1 MYTPLNIK
9 TENSILSSL
18 IKIDDLIAFALK
30 NNVKSLT
37 ITDSKMYGAYYFY
50 KKCKSN
56 GIKPIIGI
64 DLLVDGVSVI
74 LYCKNYNGYKNLL
87 KLVSL
92 DSVTISDINTYS
104 SDLICIVPFNSF
116 SLYDRLSKIFSDIF
130 IGYKDINE
138 LNKLNYDNL
147 VYMNEILCLEKGDLK
162 YLSFLDSIKNG
173 VSVSGID
180 KYDSNY
186 LVLFDDVKKMF
197 PNHLDNNYK
206 ISEMCDLEIKLER
219 DLLPKYDCP
228 DGLDSYSYLKKL
240 CVDGLKK
247 IFGNT
252 VSKKYVD
259 RLKYELDVINKMG
272 FCNYFL
278 VVSDYVNFS
287 KSNGI
292 LVGPGRGSAAGSLVS
307 YVLGITTIDPIKYN
321 LLFERFLNPERVT
334 MPDIDIDFEFT
345 RRQEVVDYCISKY
358 GVKHV
363 CPIITFGTLAA
374 KQSIRDVGRCLEI
387 PIKTIDRLCS
397 MIDSKLDLKKNYDS
411 NPKIKNF
418 LSTDNELV
426 NLYRIASRLEG
437 LKRHTSIHAAG
448 IVMSCVDLDE
458 IIPLDNSHDFYTTGY
473 SMEYLEELGLLKMD
487 FLALKN
493 LTLINDVLKEVG
505 IGFDD
510 IPNDDVDTLKLFQS
524 GDTLGVF
531 QFESSGMISF
541 LKKFKPSSFED
552 IVSSI
557 ALYRP
562 GPMSNIDSFIKRK
575 RGLEK
580 IDYID
585 PSLESILKST
595 YGIIVYQEQIM
606 MIAQVMAGYSFGEA
620 DILRRAMS
628 KKKESVLLA
637 ERDKF
642 IKGSVSLGYDRE
654 KALKVYELIL
664 KFASYGFNRA
674 HSVSYAMI
682 SYRIAY
688 LKVHYPLVFMKHL
701 LNSNIGGEVKT
712 REYVYECK
720 NRGINILKPDINI
733 SGLEYVLHDGYLVY
747 PLSSIKG
754 IGYQSVLK
762 IIESRN
768 VPFKDIFDFV
778 KRCSFKSIGR
788 DVFTSLV
795 FAGSFDSFG
804 YNKRT
809 LIENLDKIL
818 NFSDLGDLLSD
829 DMLPILDEFSE
840 YDSKFLMEKEFE
852 IFGFYVS
859 NHPVTSYKEKYG
871 TIDLVDIS
879 NYFDKVIN
887 IVVYVDRVKEVDTKK
902 GDKMCFV
909 TGSDEVSSIDVVF
922 FPKIYNNDIC
932 IHDILYLNGRVEKRN
947 DEYQFVVN
955 KINEIIR

>member
-18 IKIDDLIAFALK
+18 IKIDDLIDFALK
-30 NNVKSLT
+30 NNIKSLT
-37 ITDSKMYGAYYFY
+37 ITDNKMYGAYYFY
-50 KKCKSN
+50 KKCRES
-56 GIKPIIGI
+56 GINPIIGL
-64 DLLVDGVSVI
+64 DLIVDGVNVI
-74 LYCKNYNGYKNLL
+74 LYCKNYDGYKNLL

-92 DSVTISDINTYS
+92 DSVGIDDINTYS
-104 SDLICIVPFNSF
+104 GDLICIVPFNSF

-130 IGYKDINE
+130 IGYKDKNE
-138 LNKLNYDNL
+138 MSKLNYDNL
-147 VYMNEILCLEKGDLK
+147 VYMDEILCLEKGDLK
-162 YLSFLDSIKNG
+162 YLSFLDSIKSG

-180 KYDSNY
+180 KYDTNY
-186 LVLFDDVKKMF
+186 LVLNVGELY
-197 PNHLDNNYK
+197 PEYIDNNYK
-206 ISEMCDLEIKLER
+206 IGNMCNLEIKLEH
-219 DLLPKYDCP
+219 DLLPKFDCP
-228 DGLDSYSYLKKL
+228 DGMDSYSYLKKL

-247 IFGNT
+247 IFGDT
-252 VSKKYVD
+252 VSKKYVE

-278 VVSDYVNFS
+278 VVSDYVAYA
-287 KSNGI
+287 KSQGI

-345 RRQEVVDYCISKY
+345 RRQEVVDYCINKY
-358 GVKHV
+358 GTKRV
-363 CPIITFGTLAA
+363 CPIITFGTLGA

-387 PIKTIDRLCS
+387 PLKTIDRLCS

-411 NPKIKNF
+411 NIKIKNF
-418 LSTDNELV
+418 LSTDKELV
-426 NLYRIASRLEG
+426 NLYRVASRLEG

-448 IVMSCVDLDE
+448 IVMSSCDLDE

-473 SMEYLEELGLLKMD
+473 SMEFLEELGLLKMD

-493 LTLINDVLKEVG
+493 LTLINDVLKEAG
-505 IGFDD
+505 ISFDD
-510 IPNDDVDTLKLFQS
+510 IPNDDIETFKLFQS
-524 GDTLGVF
+524 GDTNGVF

-575 RGLEK
+575 RGIEK

-585 PSLESILKST
+585 SSLEPILKST

-606 MIAQVMAGYSFGEA
+606 MIAQVMAGFSFGEA

-628 KKKESVLLA
+628 KKKESLLIA
-637 ERDKF
+637 LKDKF
-642 IKGSVSLGYDRE
+642 INGCLSLGYDKD

-688 LKVHYPLVFMKHL
+688 LKVHFPLIFMKHL

-720 NRGINILKPDINI
+720 SRGINILKPDINV
-733 SGLEYVLHDGYLVY
+733 SGIEYVLHDGYLVY
-747 PLSSIKG
+747 PLTSIKG

-762 IIESRN
+762 IIESRS
-768 VPFKDIFDFV
+768 VPFKDIFDFI

-795 FAGSFDSFG
+795 FAGCFETFG

-818 NFSDLGDLLSD
+818 NYSDLGDILGD
-829 DMLPILDEFSE
+829 DLLPILDEYPE

-859 NHPVTSYKEKYG
+859 NHPVTSYKEKYNS
-871 TIDLVDIS
+871 IDLCDIS
-879 NYFDKVIN
+879 NYFDKIIN
-887 IVVYVDRVKEVDTKK
+887 IVVYVDRVKEVETKK
-902 GDKMCFV
+902 GDKMCFI

-922 FPKIYNNDIC
+922 FPKVYTGDIN

-955 KINEIIR
+955 GINEIIR

>member
-1 MYTPLNIK
+1 M
-9 TENSILSSL
+9 S
-18 IKIDDLIAFALK
+18 
-30 NNVKSLT
+30 
-37 ITDSKMYGAYYFY
+37 
-50 KKCKSN
+50 
-56 GIKPIIGI
+56 
-64 DLLVDGVSVI
+64 
-74 LYCKNYNGYKNLL
+74 
-87 KLVSL
+87 
-92 DSVTISDINTYS
+92 
-104 SDLICIVPFNSF
+104 
-116 SLYDRLSKIFSDIF
+116 
-130 IGYKDINE
+130 
-138 LNKLNYDNL
+138 KLNYDNL
-147 VYMNEILCLEKGDLK
+147 VYMDEILCLEKGDLK
-162 YLSFLDSIKNG
+162 YLSFLDSIKSG
-173 VSVSGID
+173 VSISGID
-180 KYDSNY
+180 KYDTNY
-186 LVLFDDVKKMF
+186 LVLNVGELY
-197 PNHLDNNYK
+197 PEYIDNNYK
-206 ISEMCDLEIKLER
+206 IGEMCNLEIKLEH
-219 DLLPKYDCP
+219 DLLPKFDCP
-228 DGLDSYSYLKKL
+228 DGMDSYSYLKKL

-247 IFGNT
+247 IFGDT
-252 VSKKYVD
+252 VSKKYVE

-278 VVSDYVNFS
+278 VVSDYVS
-287 KSNGI
+287 YAKSQGI

-345 RRQEVVDYCISKY
+345 RRQEVVDYCINKY
-358 GVKHV
+358 GTKRV

-387 PIKTIDRLCS
+387 PLKTIDRLCS

-411 NPKIKNF
+411 NIKIKNF
-418 LSTDNELV
+418 LSTDKELV
-426 NLYRIASRLEG
+426 NLYRVASRLEG

-448 IVMSCVDLDE
+448 IVMSSCDLDE

-473 SMEYLEELGLLKMD
+473 SMEFLEELGLLKMD

-493 LTLINDVLKEVG
+493 LTLINDVLKEAG
-505 IGFDD
+505 ISFDD
-510 IPNDDVDTLKLFQS
+510 IPNDDIETFKLFQN
-524 GDTLGVF
+524 GDTNGVF

-575 RGLEK
+575 RGIEK

-585 PSLESILKST
+585 SSLEPILKST

-606 MIAQVMAGYSFGEA
+606 MIAQVMAGFSFGEA

-628 KKKESVLLA
+628 KKKESLLIA
-637 ERDKF
+637 LKDKF
-642 IKGSVSLGYDRE
+642 IEGCLSLGYDKD

-688 LKVHYPLVFMKHL
+688 LKVHYPLIFMKHL

-720 NRGINILKPDINI
+720 SRGINILKPDINI
-733 SGLEYVLHDGYLVY
+733 SGIEYVLHDGYLVY
-747 PLSSIKG
+747 PLTSIKG

-762 IIESRN
+762 IIESRS
-768 VPFKDIFDFV
+768 VPFKDIFDFI

-795 FAGSFDSFG
+795 FAGCFETLG

-818 NFSDLGDLLSD
+818 NYSDLGDILGD
-829 DMLPILDEFSE
+829 DLLPILDEYPE

-859 NHPVTSYKEKYG
+859 NHPVTSYKEKYNS
-871 TIDLVDIS
+871 IDLCDIS
-879 NYFDKVIN
+879 NYFDKIIN
-887 IVVYVDRVKEVDTKK
+887 IVVYVDRVKEVETKK
-902 GDKMCFV
+902 GDKMCFI

-922 FPKIYNNDIC
+922 FPKVYTGDINA
-932 IHDILYLNGRVEKRN
+932 HDILYLNGRVEKRN

-955 KINEIIR
+955 GINEIIR

>member
-18 IKIDDLIAFALK
+18 IKIDDLIDFALE
-30 NNVKSLT
+30 NGIKSLT
-37 ITDSKMYGAYYFY
+37 ITDNKMYGAYYFY
-50 KKCKSN
+50 KKCRES
-56 GIKPIIGI
+56 GINPIIGL
-64 DLLVDGVSVI
+64 DLIVDGVNVI
-74 LYCKNYNGYKNLL
+74 LYCKNYDGYKNLL

-92 DSVTISDINTYS
+92 DSVGIDDINTYS
-104 SDLICIVPFNSF
+104 GDLICIVPFNSF

-130 IGYKDINE
+130 IGYKDKNE
-138 LNKLNYDNL
+138 MSKLNYDNL
-147 VYMNEILCLEKGDLK
+147 VYMDEILCLEKGDLK
-162 YLSFLDSIKNG
+162 YLSFLDSIKSG
-173 VSVSGID
+173 VSISGID
-180 KYDSNY
+180 KYDTNY
-186 LVLFDDVKKMF
+186 LVLNVGELY
-197 PNHLDNNYK
+197 PEYIDNNYK
-206 ISEMCDLEIKLER
+206 IGEMCNLEIKLEH
-219 DLLPKYDCP
+219 DLLPKFDCP
-228 DGLDSYSYLKKL
+228 DGMDSYSYLKKL

-247 IFGNT
+247 IFGDT
-252 VSKKYVD
+252 VSKKYVE

-278 VVSDYVNFS
+278 VVSDYVS
-287 KSNGI
+287 YAKSQGI

-345 RRQEVVDYCISKY
+345 RRQEVVDYCINKY
-358 GVKHV
+358 GTKRV

-387 PIKTIDRLCS
+387 PLKTIDRLCS

-411 NPKIKNF
+411 NIKIKNF
-418 LSTDNELV
+418 LSTDKELV
-426 NLYRIASRLEG
+426 NLYRVASRLEG

-448 IVMSCVDLDE
+448 IVMSSCDLDE

-473 SMEYLEELGLLKMD
+473 SMEFLEELGLLKMD

-493 LTLINDVLKEVG
+493 LTLINDVLKEAG
-505 IGFDD
+505 ISFDD
-510 IPNDDVDTLKLFQS
+510 IPNDDIETFKLFQN
-524 GDTLGVF
+524 GDTNGVF

-575 RGLEK
+575 RGIEK

-585 PSLESILKST
+585 SSLEPILKST

-606 MIAQVMAGYSFGEA
+606 MIAQVMAGFSFGEA

-628 KKKESVLLA
+628 KKKESLLIA
-637 ERDKF
+637 LKDKF
-642 IKGSVSLGYDRE
+642 IEGCLSLGYDKD

-688 LKVHYPLVFMKHL
+688 LKVHYPLIFMKHL

-720 NRGINILKPDINI
+720 SRGINILKPDINI
-733 SGLEYVLHDGYLVY
+733 SGIEYVLHDGYLVY
-747 PLSSIKG
+747 PLTSIKG

-762 IIESRN
+762 IIESRS
-768 VPFKDIFDFV
+768 VPFKDIFDFI

-795 FAGSFDSFG
+795 FAGCFETLG

-818 NFSDLGDLLSD
+818 NYSDLGDILGD
-829 DMLPILDEFSE
+829 DLLPILDEYPE

-859 NHPVTSYKEKYG
+859 NHPVTSYKEKYNS
-871 TIDLVDIS
+871 IDLCDIS
-879 NYFDKVIN
+879 NYFDKIIN
-887 IVVYVDRVKEVDTKK
+887 IVVYVDRVKEVETKK
-902 GDKMCFV
+902 GDKMCFI

-922 FPKIYNNDIC
+922 FPKVYTGDINA
-932 IHDILYLNGRVEKRN
+932 HDILYLNGRVEKRN

-955 KINEIIR
+955 GINEIIR

>member
-18 IKIDDLIAFALK
+18 IKIDDLISFALK
-30 NNVKSLT
+30 NNIKSLT
-37 ITDSKMYGAYYFY
+37 ITDNKMYGAYYFY
-50 KKCKSN
+50 KKCLEN
-56 GIKPIIGI
+56 GIKPITGL
-64 DLLVDGVSVI
+64 DVTVDGFNVI
-74 LYCKNYNGYKNLL
+74 FYCKGYSGYRNLL
-87 KLVSL
+87 KLTSLESVSFE
-92 DSVTISDINTYS
+92 DINTFS
-104 SDLICIVPFNSF
+104 DDLICIVPFDSF
-116 SLYDRLSKIFSDIF
+116 PLYDRLSKIFSDIF
-130 IGYKDINE
+130 IGYKNIDE
-138 LNKLNYDNL
+138 MKKLSYDNL

-162 YLSFLDSIKNG
+162 YLKFLRGIKDG
-173 VSVSGID
+173 ISVNGID
-180 KYDSNY
+180 SFSDNY
-186 LVLFDDVKKMF
+186 LLLDVDSLY
-197 PNHLDNNYK
+197 PNHLENNYK
-206 ISEMCDLEIKLER
+206 IGNMCNLTIEIGS
-219 DLLPKYDCP
+219 DLLPHYDCP
-228 DGLDSYSYLKKL
+228 NGMDSYSYLKKL

-247 IFGNT
+247 IFGDT

-259 RLKYELDVINKMG
+259 RLKYELDVIKKMG

-278 VVSDYVNFS
+278 VVSDYVSFA
-287 KSNGI
+287 KSQGI

-358 GVKHV
+358 GEKRV

-387 PIKTIDRLCS
+387 PLKTIDRLCS
-397 MIDSKLDLKKNYDS
+397 MIDSKLDLKSNYDNS
-411 NPKIKNF
+411 SRLKNF
-418 LSTDNELV
+418 LSTDKELV
-426 NLYRIASRLEG
+426 NLYRIATRLEG
-437 LKRHTSIHAAG
+437 LKRHVSIHAAG
-448 IVMSCVDLDE
+448 IVMSSRDLDDV
-458 IIPLDNSHDFYTTGY
+458 IPLDKSHDFYTTGY
-473 SMEYLEELGLLKMD
+473 SMEFLEELGLLKMD

-524 GDTLGVF
+524 GNTNGVF
-531 QFESSGMISF
+531 QFEKSGMISF

-585 PSLESILKST
+585 SCLEPILKST

-628 KKKESVLLA
+628 KKKEEVLLK
-637 ERDKF
+637 EKDKF
-642 IKGSVSLGYDRE
+642 INGCISLGHDKDKATRVYD
-654 KALKVYELIL
+654 LIL

-682 SYRIAY
+682 AYRIAY
-688 LKVHYPLVFMKHL
+688 LKVHYPLIFMKQL
-701 LNSNIGGEVKT
+701 LNSNIGSEIKT
-712 REYVYECK
+712 RDYVYECK
-720 NRGINILKPDINI
+720 GRGVNILKPDINV
-733 SGLEYVLHDGYLVY
+733 SGLEYVVSGNYLVY
-747 PLSSIKG
+747 PLTSIKG
-754 IGYQSVLK
+754 VGYQSVLK
-762 IIESRN
+762 IIESRD

-778 KRCSFKSIGR
+778 KRCSFKSIGK
-788 DVFTSLV
+788 DVFISLV
-795 FAGSFDSFG
+795 FAGCFDSFG
-804 YNKRT
+804 YTKRT

-818 NFSDLGDLLSD
+818 NFSDLGELLSD
-829 DMLPILDEFSE
+829 DMLPILDEYPE
-840 YDSKFLMEKEFE
+840 YDNKFLMEKEFE
-852 IFGFYVS
+852 IFGFYIS
-859 NHPVTSYKEKYG
+859 NHPVTLYKKKYN
-871 TIDLVDIS
+871 TIDLINIS
-879 NYFDKVIN
+879 DYFDRVIN
-887 IVVYVDRVKEVDTKK
+887 IVVYVDRVNVVDTKK

-909 TGSDEVSSIDVVF
+909 TGSDEAVSIDVVF
-922 FPKIYNNDIC
+922 FPKTFVDSIN

-947 DEYQFVVN
+947 DSYQFVVN
-955 KINEIIR
+955 KILEII

>member
-18 IKIDDLIAFALK
+18 IKIDELIDFALK
-30 NNVKSLT
+30 NGIKSLT
-37 ITDSKMYGAYYFY
+37 ITDNKMYGAYYFY
-50 KKCKSN
+50 KKCKES
-56 GIKPIIGI
+56 GIKPIIGL
-64 DLLVDGVSVI
+64 DVSVDGVNVI
-74 LYCKNYNGYKNLL
+74 LYCKNYNGYRNLL

-92 DSVTISDINTYS
+92 NDVSIENINTYS
-104 SDLICIVPFNSF
+104 GDLICIVPYKSF
-116 SLYDRLSKIFSDIF
+116 SLYDRLAKIFSDIF
-130 IGYKDINE
+130 ISYSNIQE
-138 LNKLNYDNL
+138 MNKLSYDNL
-147 VYMNEILCLEKGDLK
+147 VYMNDILCLSKSDLK
-162 YLSFLDSIKNG
+162 YLSFLDAIKSG
-173 VSVSGID
+173 SSVSGVD
-180 KYDSNY
+180 RYSDNY
-186 LVLFDDVKKMF
+186 LVLFDEVKRLY
-197 PNHLDNNYK
+197 PNHLNNNYK
-206 ISEMCDLEIKLER
+206 IGDMCNLEIEIQH
-219 DLLPKYDCP
+219 DLLPHFDCP
-228 DGLDSYSYLKKL
+228 DGMDSYSYLKRL
-240 CVDGLKK
+240 CIEGIKK
-247 IFGNT
+247 IFGST
-252 VSKKYVD
+252 VSKKYAD

-278 VVSDYVNFS
+278 VVADYVRFAKES
-287 KSNGI
+287 GI

-307 YVLGITTIDPIKYN
+307 YVLGITTIDPIKYD

-358 GVKHV
+358 GERRV

-387 PIKTIDRLCS
+387 NSKTIDRLCS

-411 NPKIKNF
+411 NNRLKNF
-418 LSTDNELV
+418 LSTDKELV
-426 NLYRIASRLEG
+426 NLYRVASRLEG

-448 IVMSCVDLDE
+448 IVMSCCDLDL
-458 IIPLDNSHDFYTTGY
+458 IIPLDKNHEFYTTGY
-473 SMEYLEELGLLKMD
+473 SMEFLEELGLLKMD

-493 LTLINDVLKEVG
+493 LTLINDVLKEVN
-505 IGFDD
+505 ISFDD
-510 IPNDDVDTLKLFQS
+510 IPNDDEDTLRLFQS
-524 GDTLGVF
+524 GNTNGIF

-541 LKKFKPSSFED
+541 LKKFKPTSFED

-575 RGLEK
+575 SGFEK

-585 PSLESILKST
+585 PVLEPILNST

-606 MIAQVMAGYSFGEA
+606 MIAQVMAGFSFGEA

-628 KKKESVLLA
+628 KKKEDILIR
-637 ERDKF
+637 EKDKF
-642 IKGSVSLGYDRE
+642 IDGCVSLGHDKD
-654 KALKVYELIL
+654 KANRVYELIL

-688 LKVHYPLVFMKHL
+688 LKEHYPLVFMKHL
-701 LNSNIGGEVKT
+701 LNSNIGSEVKT
-712 REYVYECK
+712 RDYVYECK
-720 NRGINILKPDINI
+720 SRGINILKPDINI
-733 SGLEYVLHDGYLVY
+733 SGLSYVLHDGYLVY
-747 PLSSIKG
+747 PLTSIKG

-768 VPFKDIFDFV
+768 IPFKDIFDFV
-778 KRCSFKSIGR
+778 KRCSFRSIGR
-788 DVFTSLV
+788 DVFISLV
-795 FAGSFDSFG
+795 FAGCFETLG

-818 NFSDLGDLLSD
+818 NFSDLGELLSD
-829 DMLPILDEFSE
+829 DMLPILDEYSE
-840 YDSKFLMEKEFE
+840 YDSKYLMEKEFE

-859 NHPVTSYKEKYG
+859 NHPITSYKKKYNS
-871 TIDLVDIS
+871 IDLSEIPS
-879 NYFDKVIN
+879 YFDKVID
-887 IVVYVDRVKEVDTKK
+887 IVVYVDRVREVDTKK
-902 GDKMCFV
+902 GEKMCFI

-922 FPKIYNNDIC
+922 FPKVYNVDINL
-932 IHDILYLNGRVEKRN
+932 HDILYLNGKVEKRN
-947 DEYQFVVN
+947 GEYQFVVN
-955 KINEIIR
+955 KVKEII

>member
-9 TENSILSSL
+9 TENSILTSL
-18 IKIDDLIAFALK
+18 IKIDELINFALK
-30 NNVKSLT
+30 NGIKSLT

-50 KKCKSN
+50 KKCKQN

-64 DLLVDGVSVI
+64 DLKVCDFNII
-74 LYCKNYNGYKNLL
+74 LYCKNYSGYKNLL

-92 DSVTISDINTYS
+92 DSVDVDDINTYS
-104 SDLICIVPFNSF
+104 GDLICIVPFNSF

-130 IGYKDINE
+130 IGYSDNNE
-138 LNKLNYDNL
+138 MNKLGYDNL
-147 VYMNEILCLEKGDLK
+147 IYMNEILCLEKGDLK
-162 YLSFLDSIKNG
+162 YLSFLDSIKSG
-173 VSVSGID
+173 VSVSGTF

-186 LVLFDDVKKMF
+186 LVLFDDVKKLY
-197 PNHLDNNYK
+197 PDHLDNNYK
-206 ISEMCDLEIKLER
+206 IFEMCDLEIKLGR
-219 DLLPKYDCP
+219 DLLPKFDCP
-228 DGLDSYSYLKKL
+228 DGMDSYSYLKKL
-240 CVDGLKK
+240 CVDGLKRL
-247 IFGNT
+247 FGDT
-252 VSKKYVD
+252 VSKKYID

-278 VVSDYVNFS
+278 VVSDYVS
-287 KSNGI
+287 YAKSQGI

-345 RRQEVVDYCISKY
+345 RRQEVVDYCINKY
-358 GVKHV
+358 GLKRV

-397 MIDSKLDLKKNYDS
+397 FIDSKMDLKKNYDS

-418 LSTDNELV
+418 LSTDKELV
-426 NLYRIASRLEG
+426 NLYRIATRLEG

-448 IVMSCVDLDE
+448 IVMSCVDLDCV
-458 IIPLDNSHDFYTTGY
+458 IPLDNSHEFYTTGY
-473 SMEYLEELGLLKMD
+473 SMEFLEELGLLKMD

-575 RGLEK
+575 RGTEK

-585 PSLESILKST
+585 SSLESILKST

-606 MIAQVMAGYSFGEA
+606 MIAQIMAGYSFGEA

-628 KKKESVLLA
+628 KKKESILLS
-637 ERDKF
+637 EKDKF
-642 IKGSVSLGYDRE
+642 INGCISLGYDKD

-688 LKVHYPLVFMKHL
+688 LKVHYPLIFMKHL

-712 REYVYECK
+712 REYVYECRS
-720 NRGINILKPDINI
+720 RGINILKPDINI
-733 SGLEYVLHDGYLVY
+733 SGIEYVLHDGYLVY
-747 PLSSIKG
+747 PLTSIKG

-762 IIESRN
+762 IIESRD

-795 FAGSFDSFG
+795 FAGCFDSFG
-804 YNKRT
+804 YSKRT

-829 DMLPILDEFSE
+829 DLLPILDEYPE

-871 TIDLVDIS
+871 SIDLVDIS

-887 IVVYVDRVKEVDTKK
+887 VVLYVDRIKEVDTKK
-902 GDKMCFV
+902 GDKMCFI

-922 FPKIYNNDIC
+922 FPRVYNSDIE

-955 KINEIIR
+955 KVNEIIR

>member
-18 IKIDDLIAFALK
+18 IKIDDLIDFALK
-30 NNVKSLT
+30 NNIKSLT
-37 ITDSKMYGAYYFY
+37 ITDNKMYGAYYFY
-50 KKCKSN
+50 KKCKES
-56 GIKPIIGI
+56 GIKPIIGL
-64 DLLVDGVSVI
+64 DVNVDGNSII

-92 DSVTISDINTYS
+92 DSVLIDDINTYS
-104 SDLICIVPFNSF
+104 GDLICIVPFNSF

-130 IGYKDINE
+130 IGYKDKNE
-138 LNKLNYDNL
+138 MSKLDYDNL
-147 VYMNEILCLEKGDLK
+147 VYMDKILCLEKGDLK
-162 YLSFLDSIKNG
+162 YLSFLDCIKSG
-173 VSVSGID
+173 VSISGID
-180 KYDSNY
+180 KYDTNY
-186 LVLFDDVKKMF
+186 LVLNVNELY
-197 PNHLDNNYK
+197 PEYIDNNYK
-206 ISEMCDLEIKLER
+206 IGEMCDLEIKLER
-219 DLLPKYDCP
+219 DLLPKFDCP
-228 DGLDSYSYLKKL
+228 DGMDSYSYLKKL

-247 IFGNT
+247 IFGDT
-252 VSKKYVD
+252 VSKKYVQ

-278 VVSDYVNFS
+278 VVSDYVS
-287 KSNGI
+287 YAKSQGI

-307 YVLGITTIDPIKYN
+307 YLLGITTIDPIKYN

-345 RRQEVVDYCISKY
+345 RRQEVVDYCINKY
-358 GVKHV
+358 GTKRV
-363 CPIITFGTLAA
+363 CPIITFGTLGA

-387 PIKTIDRLCS
+387 PLKTIDRLCS
-397 MIDSKLDLKKNYDS
+397 MIDSKLDLKKNYD
-411 NPKIKNF
+411 NNIRIKNF
-418 LSTDNELV
+418 LSTDKELV

-448 IVMSCVDLDE
+448 IVMSSCDLDL

-473 SMEYLEELGLLKMD
+473 SMEFLEELGLLKMD

-493 LTLINDVLKEVG
+493 LTLINDVLKEVD
-505 IGFDD
+505 ISFDD
-510 IPNDDVDTLKLFQS
+510 IPNDDIETFKLFQS
-524 GDTLGVF
+524 GDTNGVF

-575 RGLEK
+575 RGIEK

-585 PSLESILKST
+585 SSLEPILKST

-606 MIAQVMAGYSFGEA
+606 MIAQVMAGFSFGEA

-628 KKKESVLLA
+628 KKKESLLISLK
-637 ERDKF
+637 DKF
-642 IKGSVSLGYDRE
+642 INGCLSLGYDKD
-654 KALKVYELIL
+654 KANRVYELIL

-688 LKVHYPLVFMKHL
+688 LKVHYPLIFMKHL

-720 NRGINILKPDINI
+720 SRGINILKPDINV
-733 SGLEYVLHDGYLVY
+733 SGIEYVLHDGYLVY
-747 PLSSIKG
+747 PLTSIKG

-762 IIESRN
+762 IIECLQDVLKHSDIIN
-768 VPFKDIFDFV
+768 V
-778 KRCSFKSIGR
+778 
-788 DVFTSLV
+788 L
-795 FAGSFDSFG
+795 
-804 YNKRT
+804 
-809 LIENLDKIL
+809 
-818 NFSDLGDLLSD
+818 
-829 DMLPILDEFSE
+829 
-840 YDSKFLMEKEFE
+840 
-852 IFGFYVS
+852 
-859 NHPVTSYKEKYG
+859 
-871 TIDLVDIS
+871 
-879 NYFDKVIN
+879 
-887 IVVYVDRVKEVDTKK
+887 
-902 GDKMCFV
+902 
-909 TGSDEVSSIDVVF
+909 
-922 FPKIYNNDIC
+922 
-932 IHDILYLNGRVEKRN
+932 
-947 DEYQFVVN
+947 
-955 KINEIIR
+955 